1 MIFQKSPSN
10 SSKTAPTFSNGTK
23 VDAMEF
29 IFYLYILSKN
39 NDFAGM
45 KKHILLFVSAL
56 LTGIPFSQA
65 QVFDKYA
72 GEFLAGGVGAR
83 YLGMGNTAVSFTNDP
98 FSVYWNPAG
107 LTAIPY
113 SEIAFMHQERF
124 AGIVKMDFLSFVQP
138 FNESTTIG
146 LGILRNG
153 VDDIPDTRAGWKN
166 WDKVYNTPPTGYE
179 PGFFNAAEYAVYAS
193 YASTQWFSFPV
204 GLNVKGIYRS
214 YGSVASAWGIGIDAG
229 TQFNDVMDVSNLKA
243 GLVARD
249 LTSTLI
255 TWDNGTTELIAPSL
269 ESGLSWQTEAL
280 WGRFIFAGGMINRI
294 ENRRKTAQFNVGA
307 ISSDLKGG
315 IEYSYNNKFA
325 IRSGINELKRINF
338 GAGFKIQSL
347 WIDYA
352 FESFNGQNDL
362 GNSHRIS
369 VALAL
374 DKLSKPRD

>member
-1 MIFQKSPSN
+1 
-10 SSKTAPTFSNGTK
+10 
-23 VDAMEF
+23 MELF
-29 IFYLYILSKN
+29 FYLYILFKN

-45 KKHILLFVSAL
+45 KKFILPFTVALFTG
-56 LTGIPFSQA
+56 LTSLQA

-107 LTAIPY
+107 ISRIPF

-124 AGIVKMDFLSFVQP
+124 AGIVKMDFLSYVQP
-138 FNESTTIG
+138 FDETSTIG

-153 VDDIPDTRAGWKN
+153 VDDIPDTREGWKN
-166 WDKVYNTPPTGYE
+166 WDKVYNTPPSGYE

-193 YASTQWFSFPV
+193 YATTQWFSFPV

-214 YGSVASAWGIGIDAG
+214 YGSVASAWGIGVDAG
-229 TQFNDVMDVSNLKA
+229 TQVNGIFGVSELQA
-243 GLVARD
+243 GFVARD

-280 WGRFIFAGGMINRI
+280 WGQFIFAGGMINRF
-294 ENRRKTAQFNVGA
+294 ENRRETAQFNVGA
-307 ISSDLKGG
+307 VSGDFKGG
-315 IEYSYNNKFA
+315 LEYNYKSKFA
-325 IRSGINELKRINF
+325 IRSGINELKRLNF

-369 VALAL
+369 VSLGL